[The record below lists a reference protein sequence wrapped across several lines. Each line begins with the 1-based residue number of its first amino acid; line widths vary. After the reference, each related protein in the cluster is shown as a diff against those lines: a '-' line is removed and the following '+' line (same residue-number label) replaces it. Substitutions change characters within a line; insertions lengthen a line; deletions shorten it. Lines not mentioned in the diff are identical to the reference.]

1 MNLKTKERMNL
12 ICAFVTS
19 LRSYVL
25 TSMHSIYLNTVTPN
39 TTIALFN
46 GNQVVAEKRWKSELN
61 EAETLQPAVDE
72 LLRANKFRPED
83 IQQLIICVGP
93 GGFTSSRIGVSAV
106 NAWAF
111 AKGIP
116 VAQVSLFD
124 LYASEGH
131 LLVISANAN
140 EAWVKMPDGQ
150 PQFMS
155 RDNVKISGSFT
166 FGGIMHDDWK
176 KHLEE
181 QGGTYVELEES
192 LPKLESLE
200 FRREMVKPWYYKEA
214 NITWSEKNVKRK
226 T

>member
-1 MNLKTKERMNL
+1 MRPLDMIIMKK
-12 ICAFVTS
+12 VT
-19 LRSYVL
+19 LY
-25 TSMHSIYLNTVTPN
+25 INTVSSKTA
-39 TTIALFN
+39 IALFD
-46 GNQVVAEKRWKSELN
+46 GNSVMAEKRWKAEMN
-61 EAETLQPAVDE
+61 EAEKLQPEVDS
-72 LLRANKFRPED
+72 LLTSQKLTPND

-93 GGFTSSRIGVSAV
+93 GGFTSSRVGVSAV

-124 LYASEGH
+124 LYPSEGH
-131 LLVISANAN
+131 LLLVSANSN
-140 EAWVKMPDGQ
+140 EAWVKMPDGT

-155 RDNVKISGSFT
+155 RDQVNISESFT
-166 FGGIMHDDWK
+166 FGGIMHEDWK

-192 LPKLESLE
+192 LPKLEHLE
-200 FRREMVKPWYYKEA
+200 FRREMVKPWYYKDA
-214 NITWSEKNVKRK
+214 NITWSEKNVKRI